1 MKKAN
6 KALAALL
13 ALTMV
18 TGSFWLAAEAVMAPA
33 RQRLHLLRKAQQRP
47 QMLMHLQAARILW
60 WHPAHILRENSLRS
74 LQPAQKISISL
85 I

>member
-18 TGSFWLAAEAVMAPA
+18 TGSLAAEAAMALA
-33 RQRLHLLRKAQQRP
+33 RQRLHLLRKAQQRQ
-47 QMLMHLQAARILW
+47 QMLVHLQAARILW
-60 WHPAHILRENSLRS
+60 
-74 LQPAQKISISL
+74 
-85 I
+85 

>member
-18 TGSFWLAAEAVMAPA
+18 TGSLLAAEAVMAPA